1 MTLKNHD
8 SDQLIETMTLLILVN
23 TQCLQCGV
31 LSIDL
36 MIDQVKEPFLKKGL
50 LMIPDGYDAEYIKET
65 LSTEVDTTDVYRNL
79 VVEGIA
85 MIASSTWTNHLCISV
100 MQEKFK
106 TYLSTEGQVRLDLMV
121 KEVLKVWEEWVEI
134 KGVNFPQLSGWLVNF
149 YDDIKQ
155 KLRVENYDS

>member
-1 MTLKNHD
+1 
-8 SDQLIETMTLLILVN
+8 
-23 TQCLQCGV
+23 
-31 LSIDL
+31 
-36 MIDQVKEPFLKKGL
+36 
-50 LMIPDGYDAEYIKET
+50 
-65 LSTEVDTTDVYRNL
+65 
-79 VVEGIA
+79 
-85 MIASSTWTNHLCISV
+85 